1 MKKII
6 SVVAFAVSALF
17 VGTPQADEAAVK
29 GAIAKA
35 MPAVKIDSIK
45 PSEIKGVFEVMV
57 GANIFYAS
65 EDGKYLLQGH
75 LVDLASRTD
84 LTEEKLGGARKAALD
99 KVGEDNMIIFKP
111 KIGKYMVSVF
121 TDIDCGY
128 CRKLHSE
135 IDQYLA
141 EGIKVR
147 YLFYPRAGKGSD
159 SYTKAISVW
168 CADDRNKALTE
179 AKKGATPKEKTCANP
194 VDQHMQ
200 LANDFEVRGTPLIV
214 TEKGNLLPGYVPA
227 KQLAE
232 FLKDEQAKN

>member
-6 SVVAFAVSALF
+6 SVVAFAVSILS
-17 VGTPQADEAAVK
+17 VGSVQADEDAVRS
-29 GAIAKA
+29 ALSKA
-35 MPAVKIDSIK
+35 MPSVKLDSIK

-57 GANIFYAS
+57 GANVFYVS

-75 LVDLASRTD
+75 LVDLALRTD
-84 LTEEKLGGARKAALD
+84 LTEERLSGARKASLE
-99 KVGEDNMIIFKP
+99 KVGEQNMIIFKP

-141 EGIKVR
+141 EGITVR

-159 SYTKAISVW
+159 SYKKAISVW
-168 CADDRNKALTE
+168 CADDRNTALTE
-179 AKKGATPKEKTCANP
+179 AKKGTAPKEKTCDNP

-200 LANDFEVRGTPLIV
+200 LAQDFGAQGTPLIV
-214 TEKGNLLPGYVPA
+214 TQKGNVLPGYVPA

-232 FLKDEQAKN
+232 ALREE

>member
-1 MKKII
+1 MRKII
-6 SVVAFAVSALF
+6 SVVAFAVSAF
-17 VGTPQADEAAVK
+17 SAGTLQAGENEVK
-29 GAIAKA
+29 SALAKA
-35 MPAVKIDSIK
+35 MPSVKPDSIK
-45 PSEIKGVFEVMV
+45 PSEIKGVSEVMV
-57 GANIFYAS
+57 GANIFYVS
-65 EDGKYLLQGH
+65 DDGKYLLQGH
-75 LVDLASRTD
+75 LIDLAKRTD
-84 LTEEKLGGARKAALD
+84 LTEEKLSGARKSALD
-99 KVGEDNMIIFKP
+99 KVGEKDMIIFKP

-141 EGIKVR
+141 EGITVR

-159 SYTKAISVW
+159 SYKKAISVW
-168 CADDRNKALTE
+168 CADDRNAALTE
-179 AKKGATPKEKTCANP
+179 AKKGTTPKEKTCANP

-200 LANDFEVRGTPLIV
+200 LAQDFDARGTPLIV

-232 FLKDEQAKN
+232 VLRDEQAEK

>member
-6 SVVAFAVSALF
+6 SVVAFAVSALYIGPLHAGEDD
-17 VGTPQADEAAVK
+17 VRSAL
-29 GAIAKA
+29 AKA
-35 MPAVKIDSIK
+35 MPSVKLDSIK
-45 PSEIKGVFEVMV
+45 PSQIKGVLEVMI
-57 GANIFYAS
+57 GANIFYVS

-75 LVDLASRTD
+75 LIDLASRTD
-84 LTEEKLGGARKAALD
+84 LTEEKLSGARKSALD
-99 KVGEDNMIIFKP
+99 KVGEKNMILFKP
-111 KIGKYMVSVF
+111 KIAKYMVSVF

-141 EGIKVR
+141 EGITVR

-159 SYTKAISVW
+159 SYKKAVSVW
-168 CADDRNKALTE
+168 CSDDRNAALTD
-179 AKKGATPKEKTCANP
+179 AKKGATPKEKTCDNP
-194 VDQHMQ
+194 VDQHME
-200 LANDFEVRGTPLIV
+200 LAQDFEARGTPLIV

-232 FLKDEQAKN
+232 VLRDEQAGK

>member
-6 SVVAFAVSALF
+6 SVVAFAVSALYIGPLHAGEDD
-17 VGTPQADEAAVK
+17 VRSAL
-29 GAIAKA
+29 AKA
-35 MPAVKIDSIK
+35 MPSVKLDSIK
-45 PSEIKGVFEVMV
+45 PSQIKGVLEVMI
-57 GANIFYAS
+57 GANIFYVS

-75 LVDLASRTD
+75 LIDLASRTD
-84 LTEEKLGGARKAALD
+84 LTEEKLSGARKTALD
-99 KVGEDNMIIFKP
+99 TAGEKNMIIFKP

-141 EGIKVR
+141 EGITVR

-159 SYTKAISVW
+159 SYKKAVSVW
-168 CADDRNKALTE
+168 CADDRNAALTD

-194 VDQHMQ
+194 VDQHME
-200 LANDFEVRGTPLIV
+200 LAQDFEARGTPLIV

-232 FLKDEQAKN
+232 VLRDEQAGK

>member
-6 SVVAFAVSALF
+6 SVVAFAVSALYIGSLHAGEDD
-17 VGTPQADEAAVK
+17 VRSAL
-29 GAIAKA
+29 AKA
-35 MPAVKIDSIK
+35 MPSVKLDSIK
-45 PSEIKGVFEVMV
+45 PSQIKGVLEVMI
-57 GANIFYAS
+57 GANIFYVS

-75 LVDLASRTD
+75 LIDLASRTD
-84 LTEEKLGGARKAALD
+84 LTEEKLSGARKTALD
-99 KVGEDNMIIFKP
+99 TAGEKNMIIFKP

-141 EGIKVR
+141 EGITVR

-159 SYTKAISVW
+159 SYKKAVSVW
-168 CADDRNKALTE
+168 CADDRNAALTD
-179 AKKGATPKEKTCANP
+179 AKKGTTPKEKTCDNP
-194 VDQHMQ
+194 VDQHME
-200 LANDFEVRGTPLIV
+200 LAQDFEARGTPLIV

-232 FLKDEQAKN
+232 VLRDEQAGK

>member
-6 SVVAFAVSALF
+6 SVAAFAVSAL
-17 VGTPQADEAAVK
+17 VAGTLHADDNAVK
-29 GAIAKA
+29 QALAKA
-35 MPAVKIDSIK
+35 MPSVKIDSIK
-45 PSEIKGVFEVMV
+45 PSEINGLLEVMI
-57 GANIFYAS
+57 GANIFYVS

-84 LTEEKLGGARKAALD
+84 LTEEKLGGVRKAAID
-99 KVGEDNMIIFKP
+99 KVGEQNMIIFKP
-111 KIGKYMVSVF
+111 KISRYTISVF

-141 EGIKVR
+141 EGITVR
-147 YLFYPRAGKGSD
+147 YLFYPRAGKGSE

-168 CADDRNKALTE
+168 CADDRNAALTA
-179 AKKGATPKEKTCANP
+179 AKKGSAPKTKTCANP

-200 LANDFEVRGTPLIV
+200 LANDFEARGTPLIV

-232 FLKDEQAKN
+232 VLRDEQAQK